1 MKRIL
6 IVGLIMVEWVAG
18 IALANEDLAKVGITK
33 DATAL
38 ELYAAK
44 ELQRYLYQIS
54 VTLLSIGVSPTSDF
68 ALKQDESL
76 RPQQYRL
83 TCDGKRVT
91 IAGGDETGVLYGVY
105 GLLEDHYG
113 VSFLMSGDVLP
124 ETKIPLHLASFDET
138 KMPRQAIRGFTSHWC
153 YMQGAGLW
161 SLEDWKFHIDQ
172 MARMRL
178 NMLSIH
184 NYIFE
189 GYRENWLNW
198 GKFTQKNLNQNSAQ
212 SAYYHVCSWPLRE
225 YPGRSA
231 DLFDDYA
238 FGCAASLHAASLSNK
253 DVWERC
259 ASTFQQIIAHAHRR
273 GVKVALG
280 TEFHNL
286 NPEQQTE
293 ICESIL
299 AWYPDLDY
307 LVYYRHEGT
316 KEPPFVQSMYTFFRQ
331 RAPKMGHVLTGWGEL
346 SDSNLKDV
354 PADVVAG
361 PFTAYSDKF
370 ENGSRYGRREYWAGP
385 WLEEDNKGDMHYMP
399 WSKNLAN
406 TISSYA
412 QHATNMNGLVTLT
425 WRLTDVID
433 PRLFYIAAAPWDSA
447 NRLTTSR
454 AVYLEY
460 ARRCYGAAN
469 AEAIAVLLDQNE
481 AFPKDPSDCRS
492 SHNVNEIAPVFDEG
506 QVRKADA
513 QLAVI
518 DSCLA
523 QTANRDQKQRLQL
536 LRNRILGAKLHMQL
550 PVQDN
555 LWDLAEAWS
564 QSYLDRTMDMSTLGQ
579 LVSNHQMVM
588 QYFVVKAQNDRR
600 AGQRVK
606 YPSQSVA
613 RQSVA
618 GVEISWRNEEPAAKG
633 FNVYRNDVKL
643 NTAPLSPQASS
654 FTHHTADVSGSFRV
668 SALAADGTESQ
679 CGAPV
684 TVDTNAP
691 RVVVISPPTTAI
703 AGQPLDIEARV
714 STGFV
719 PEEVSAELHYRSP
732 GAKQWLHLSMNRRC
746 RAIFAARIPASAITP
761 DGTEYYIVA
770 NAGGR
775 KASYP
780 VTAPET
786 SAFVSVESAMPQ
798 SRPSAPASLTADAN
812 GKTLHWSAATGDV
825 FWYRLYRSKESRFT
839 PGRENFLT
847 YVYKNTLTFS
857 DCEPDFEDRPL
868 VGVYYYRAT
877 AVDRFGNES
886 SPTRVAALVFS
897 AGSQTLPE
905 TIKEESK

>member
-1 MKRIL
+1 MIL
-6 IVGLIMVEWVAG
+6 
-18 IALANEDLAKVGITK
+18 ALGSLALCGARAADEPVTPSLSGNLMTVGITQ

-38 ELYAAK
+38 EHYAAK
-44 ELQRYLYQIS
+44 ELQRYLYQ
-54 VTLLSIGVSPTSDF
+54 VFGTLPPIRVSPTGGF
-68 ALKQDESL
+68 VLKQDTSL
-76 RPQQYRL
+76 KPQQYRL
-83 TCDGKRVT
+83 TCDGTRVT

-124 ETKIPLHLASFDET
+124 ESKIPLNLARFDET
-138 KMPRQAIRGFTSHWC
+138 KMPRQPIRGFTSHWC

-189 GYRENWLNW
+189 RYRENWLNW
-198 GKFTQKNLNQNSAQ
+198 GSFTQKNLNQNSAQ

-231 DLFDDYA
+231 DLLDDYA
-238 FGCAASLHAASLSNK
+238 FGCAASLHATSLSNK

-259 ASTFQQIIAHAHRR
+259 ASTFQQIITHAHRR

-280 TEFHNL
+280 TEFHKL
-286 NPEQQTE
+286 NPTEQME
-293 ICESIL
+293 ISESML

-346 SDSNLKDV
+346 SDTNLKDV
-354 PADVVAG
+354 PPDVVAG

-370 ENGSRYGRREYWAGP
+370 ENGSRYGQREYWAGP

-406 TISSYA
+406 TIASYA

-447 NRLTTSR
+447 KRFTTSS
-454 AVYLEY
+454 ALYLEY

-469 AEAIAVLLDQNE
+469 AQAIAEILDQSE
-481 AFPKDPSDCRS
+481 ALPKDPADCRS
-492 SHNVNEIAPVFDEG
+492 NLDGIAPVYDDV
-506 QVRKADA
+506 QVRKADT

-518 DSCLA
+518 DSCLDK
-523 QTANRDQKQRLQL
+523 TTNRDQKQRLQW

-550 PVQDN
+550 PVKDN

-588 QYFVVKAQNDRR
+588 QHVVIKAQNDRR
-600 AGQRVK
+600 AGERVK
-606 YPSQSVA
+606 YPSQRVA
-613 RQSVA
+613 RQCAA
-618 GVEISWRNEEPAAKG
+618 GVKIAWRNEEPNAKG
-633 FNVYRNDVKL
+633 FNVYRNDVIL
-643 NTAPLSPQASS
+643 NAAPLPANADS
-654 FTHHTADVSGSFRV
+654 FTHKTTDVSGSYRI
-668 SALAADGTESQ
+668 SALAEDGTESQ
-679 CGAPV
+679 HGAPV
-684 TVDTNAP
+684 TVDTKAA

-703 AGQPLDIEARV
+703 AGQPLDLEARV
-714 STGFV
+714 SSGFV
-719 PEEVSAELHYRSP
+719 PEEVSADLQYRST
-732 GAKQWLHLSMNRRC
+732 GAKRWMYLPMNRRC
-746 RAIFAARIPASAITP
+746 RAIFAARIPAIAVTP
-761 DGTEYYIVA
+761 NGIEYIIVA

-775 KASYP
+775 KSSYP

-786 SAFVSVESAMPQ
+786 SAIVSVESVMPQ
-798 SRPSAPASLTADAN
+798 AQPLIPASLTVDAD
-812 GKTLHWSAATGDV
+812 GKTLHWSAAAGDV
-825 FWYRLYRSKESRFT
+825 FWYRLYRSKESQFA

-868 VGVYYYRAT
+868 SGVYYYRVT
-877 AVDRFGNES
+877 AVDRLGYES
-886 SPTRVAALVFS
+886 PPTPAAAL
-897 AGSQTLPE
+897 TLAATSMDLKNE
-905 TIKEESK
+905 QRKN